1 MTTPNACHLCPSR
14 TLYARGLCFRD
25 YFVAWRAGRLDEF
38 PRSGRGVYRTDA
50 CSACVTALRVEV
62 TSAMRDDAFVT
73 ACPHRSAV
81 AA

>member
-1 MTTPNACHLCPSR
+1 MTGPSHCHLCPR
-14 TLYARGLCFRD
+14 PTIYARGLCFPC
-25 YFVAWRAGRLDEF
+25 YHQAWRASRLGEF
-38 PRSGRGVYRTDA
+38 PRSRRGVYRIDA

-62 TSAMRDDAFVT
+62 SSAMRDDAFVT